1 MFNFDLA
8 FNCVKPVVKI
18 LDDETYSVYLF
29 DNCKNL
35 ICVFY
40 QGKLKYAFFEDMI
53 QNLVKMTDFQ
63 LYLLSGIDNRKY
75 VGLYRKHFQSE
86 YDNLNQIIEGI
97 PVQRF

>member
-18 LDDETYSVYLF
+18 LDDET
-29 DNCKNL
+29 
-35 ICVFY
+35 
-40 QGKLKYAFFEDMI
+40 
-53 QNLVKMTDFQ
+53 
-63 LYLLSGIDNRKY
+63 SGIDNRKY